1 MLARCDFV
9 SSWWCAAA
17 RTRQPDRRSRAAGR
31 ELIKLK
37 PLTGKC
43 FPHAQWRNR
52 GQTTGLAQRIF
63 CSLPQVPR
71 EELYTPSYFKCLF
84 ILNPFPAASARE
96 GSTASLFP
104 KGAKQLFRFRPFSGC
119 RCAWRGKALAR
130 RDKKTRTAAVSDCG
144 VCCFYLSYL
153 HGVTSG
159 GVN

>member
-1 MLARCDFV
+1 MMCCCTHTPAR
-9 SSWWCAAA
+9 SSIQGGGPGTNKTETAH
-17 RTRQPDRRSRAAGR
+17 R
-31 ELIKLK
+31 KM
-37 PLTGKC
+37 
-43 FPHAQWRNR
+43 FPTCQWNR

-130 RDKKTRTAAVSDCG
+130 RDKKTRTAAVLRLWS
-144 VCCFYLSYL
+144 VLFLSL
-153 HGVTSG
+153 VFTWG
-159 GVN
+159 NLWRC